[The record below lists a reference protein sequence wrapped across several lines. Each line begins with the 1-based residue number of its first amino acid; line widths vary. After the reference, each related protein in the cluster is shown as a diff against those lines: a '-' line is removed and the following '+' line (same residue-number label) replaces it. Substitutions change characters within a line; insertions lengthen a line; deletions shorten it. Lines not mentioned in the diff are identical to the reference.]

1 MTEWGHRVTD
11 AGVLAY
17 HCAYHPLQYAESD
30 LFASDFRCG
39 VKRVHALQYETL
51 LHGQTDTAG
60 VTDCTRAEEA
70 DPSYPDRPRSF
81 AGGTG

>member
-17 HCAYHPLQYAESD
+17 HRTYHPFQYAESD
-30 LFASDFRCG
+30 SFASDFRCG